1 MEPAGGSPQLVVA
14 PAVHDRADPVVA
26 WRYWQL
32 SPDRQLRSV
41 TQKWIEWPPGL
52 PLRARCLEVHHPA
65 PDPDCACGVYG
76 TRDLDGLKEHG
87 LCLFPEA
94 ALLIGQV
101 ALWGKV
107 VGDDGLRGP
116 NEAVSFRGELAYPVR
131 LSLVADTVADG
142 QLGAVTEGLARYGV
156 PVDTL
161 ALDEAVAGA
170 SATMLRFQAMS
181 LRASRTWGDG

>member
-1 MEPAGGSPQLVVA
+1 VVA
-14 PAVHDRADPVVA
+14 PAVHDRAEVVA

-32 SPDRQLRSV
+32 SPDRRLRSV
-41 TQKWIEWPPGL
+41 TQKWIEWPPGQ
-52 PLRARCLEVHHPA
+52 PLRARCLEVQHPA

-76 TRDLDGLKEHG
+76 TRDLGGLKEHG

-94 ALLIGQV
+94 PLLIGQV

-107 VGDDGLRGP
+107 VGD
-116 NEAVSFRGELAYPVR
+116 EAGFRSELAYPVR

-142 QLGAVTEGLARYGV
+142 ELEAVAEGLARYAV
-156 PVDTL
+156 PVDAVT
-161 ALDEAVAGA
+161 LDEAVAGA

-181 LRASRTWGDG
+181 LRASRTWGDA